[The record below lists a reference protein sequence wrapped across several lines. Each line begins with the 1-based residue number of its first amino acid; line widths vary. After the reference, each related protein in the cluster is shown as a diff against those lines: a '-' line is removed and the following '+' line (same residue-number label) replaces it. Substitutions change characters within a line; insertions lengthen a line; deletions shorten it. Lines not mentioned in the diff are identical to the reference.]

1 MLQWSSRHDACRS
14 TFVHSGIKVRWTTQF
29 DKYLGRA
36 QERTSEAPNWS
47 VSQTKEPS
55 MGNDQQNQQN
65 QQGGQ
70 QGGQQPNPGQQTQKP
85 GQGGQQG
92 GGQQKPDQR

>member
-1 MLQWSSRHDACRS
+1 MDHPIRQISRSSLGTNIRS
-14 TFVHSGIKVRWTTQF
+14 AELV
-29 DKYLGRA
+29 YL
-36 QERTSEAPNWS
+36 S
-47 VSQTKEPS
+47 TKEPS
-55 MGNDQQNQQN
+55 MGNDQQN